1 MSRYAAV
8 IFDLDG
14 TLIDTERLVMDA
26 ALSVLGSLGMNVGRE
41 FMAGLIGVEAD
52 EGMRRLQAHVG
63 QDTDLGAF
71 DRDWEI
77 EIRAAYARG
86 IPLMKGVDEVLDHIV
101 ARGLPR
107 AVATNSVTGGA
118 RRKLGNAGILHHFA
132 PDHVIGVD
140 QVTHAKPAPDLF
152 LTAAT
157 RLGVDPARCL
167 VFEDSDAGV
176 AGALAAGMTVV
187 QIPDMQ
193 PPGTRDAHH
202 LAETMI
208 EGARAAGLIL

>member
-1 MSRYAAV
+1 MSPYAAV

-26 ALSVLGSLGMNVGRE
+26 ALDVLDALGLDVGRD
-41 FMAGLIGVEAD
+41 FMASLIGVEAD

-63 QDTDLGAF
+63 PGIDLGAF
-71 DRDWEI
+71 DRNWEI
-77 EIRAAYARG
+77 EIRTAYARG
-86 IPLMKGVDEVLDHIV
+86 IPLMQGVDEVLDHIV

-107 AVATNSVTGGA
+107 AVATNSMTDGA

-132 PDHVIGVD
+132 TDHVIGVD
-140 QVTHAKPAPDLF
+140 QVANAKPAPDLF

-157 RLGVDPARCL
+157 RLGVDPAHCL
-167 VFEDSDAGV
+167 VFEDSDTGV

-187 QIPDMQ
+187 QVPDMQ

-208 EGARAAGLIL
+208 AGARAAGLIL